1 MSECSQNT
9 SAGEVVSIY
18 GLKSG
23 FQDLL
28 RPASLALV
36 RGGVTANQV
45 TVAAVALCALWA
57 AGAVMLDAQ
66 WWLLLLPPVLLLRMA
81 LNALDGM
88 LAREHGQ
95 ASKLGAVL
103 NEAGDIVGDAL
114 CYLPLALLLPG
125 DSALLVAAIVL
136 GLVSEIVGIAVQ
148 AAGNARAYDGPLG
161 KPDRAFAF
169 SLLAVIAFSGVDLLP
184 IAWNG
189 AYALLILLAAATSW
203 NRLQRARA
211 TI

>member
-1 MSECSQNT
+1 M
-9 SAGEVVSIY
+9 SIY

-28 RPASLALV
+28 RPAAQALA
-36 RGGVTANQV
+36 RSGVTANQV
-45 TVAAVALCALWA
+45 TIAAVMLCAAWA
-57 AGAVMLDAQ
+57 AGAAMVDAG
-66 WWLLLLPPVLLLRMA
+66 WWLLLLPPVLLARMA

-125 DSALLVAAIVL
+125 DSALLLSVIAL
-136 GLVSEIVGIAVQ
+136 GLLSEIIGIAAQ
-148 AAGNARAYDGPLG
+148 AAGGARAYDGPLG

-169 SLLAVIAFSGVDLLP
+169 SLLVIIAYSGIDLLP

-189 AYALLILLAAATSW
+189 LYVLLIALALLTAW
-203 NRLQRARA
+203 NRLGSARA
-211 TI
+211 

>member
-1 MSECSQNT
+1 M
-9 SAGEVVSIY
+9 SIY

-28 RPASLALV
+28 RPAAQALA

-45 TVAAVALCALWA
+45 TIAAVALCAAWA
-57 AGAVMLDAQ
+57 AGAFLVEAQ
-66 WWLLLLPPVLLLRMA
+66 WWLLLLPPVLLARMA

-103 NEAGDIVGDAL
+103 NEAGDLLGDAL

-125 DSALLVAAIVL
+125 DTALLLAVVAL
-136 GLVSEIVGIAVQ
+136 GLLGEVVGIAVQ
-148 AAGNARAYDGPLG
+148 AAGGVRAYDGPLG

-169 SLLAVIAFSGVDLLP
+169 SLLSVIAYSDVDLLP
-184 IAWNG
+184 LAWNG
-189 AYALLILLAAATSW
+189 LYALLIALALLTAW
-203 NRLQRARA
+203 NRLRAL
-211 TI
+211 I

>member
-1 MSECSQNT
+1 M
-9 SAGEVVSIY
+9 GVGKVVSIY

-28 RPASLALV
+28 RPAAQALA
-36 RGGVTANQV
+36 RIGVTANQV
-45 TVAAVALCALWA
+45 TIAAVALCAVWA
-57 AGAVMLDAQ
+57 AGVVTLEAQ
-66 WWLLLLPPVLLLRMA
+66 WWLLLLPPVLLARMA

-103 NEAGDIVGDAL
+103 NEAGDLLGDAL

-125 DSALLVAAIVL
+125 NTALLLAVIAMGLL
-136 GLVSEIVGIAVQ
+136 GEVVGIAVQ
-148 AAGNARAYDGPLG
+148 AAGGARAYDGPLG

-169 SLLAVIAFSGVDLLP
+169 SLLAVIAYSGVDLLP
-184 IAWNG
+184 ILWNG
-189 AYALLILLAAATSW
+189 LYALLIALALLTAW
-203 NRLQRARA
+203 NRLRAQ
-211 TI
+211 I

>member
-1 MSECSQNT
+1 M
-9 SAGEVVSIY
+9 SIY

-28 RPASLALV
+28 RPAARALA

-45 TVAAVALCALWA
+45 TIA
-57 AGAVMLDAQ
+57 AVMLCTAWAVGAVVVEAR
-66 WWLLLLPPVLLLRMA
+66 WWLLLLPPVLLARMA

-103 NEAGDIVGDAL
+103 NEAGDIAGDAL

-125 DSALLVAAIVL
+125 ETALVIAVVAL
-136 GLVSEIVGIAVQ
+136 GVAGEIIGIAAQ
-148 AAGNARAYDGPLG
+148 AAGGQRAYDGPLG

-189 AYALLILLAAATSW
+189 LYALLIALATLTAW
-203 NRLQRARA
+203 NRLRAPL
-211 TI
+211 

>member
-1 MSECSQNT
+1 M
-9 SAGEVVSIY
+9 GVGKVVSIY

-28 RPASLALV
+28 RPAEQALA
-36 RGGVTANQV
+36 RGGVSANQV
-45 TVAAVALCALWA
+45 TIAAVALCAAWA
-57 AGAVMLDAQ
+57 AGAMVIDAR
-66 WWLLLLPPVLLLRMA
+66 WWLLLLPPVLLARMA

-103 NEAGDIVGDAL
+103 NEAGDLLGDAL
-114 CYLPLALLLPG
+114 CYLPLVLLLPG
-125 DSALLVAAIVL
+125 DTALLLAVIAL
-136 GLVSEIVGIAVQ
+136 GLLGEVVGIAAQ
-148 AAGNARAYDGPLG
+148 AAGGTRAYDGPLG

-169 SLLAVIAFSGVDLLP
+169 SLFSVIAYSGVDLLP

-189 AYALLILLAAATSW
+189 LYALLIALALLTAW
-203 NRLQRARA
+203 NRLRAQ
-211 TI
+211 I